1 MAIRLS
7 VVVPVVGTASYVL
20 PAASVEA
27 VVLVAA
33 VALDKAGLYKY
44 ARDVVVVSEGKSFS
58 LSRSLS
64 DTTPVSDTS
73 SLSLELPRADSVS
86 SSDTTTTEAQKGLF
100 DATSVDS
107 AQAYSF
113 TRGAETD
120 SVSPSDT
127 DVYVFGKGLF
137 ETPTITEAA
146 RYGLARPLADSYGV
160 SDASSNVFST
170 SRADEAAIGDIF
182 DKQLTYQRSLSD
194 AFGLND
200 NFGAGDGIAFVWERV
215 IANVAIM
222 GDNSAIALQ
231 YGKSDGTV
239 IVESGSL
246 VSQGYCDPTYFAED
260 YVGDSRSF

>member
-33 VALDKAGLYKY
+33 VALDKVGLYKY

-73 SLSLELPRADSVS
+73 SLSLATPRADSVS

-100 DATSVDS
+100 DAPSVDS

-170 SRADEAAIGDIF
+170 SIPENIF
-182 DKQLTYQRSLSD
+182 IAETITPTLVYVRYLDD
-194 AFGLND
+194 GFALND
-200 NFGAGDGIAFVWERV
+200 NFGAGDGIAFVWDRTV
-215 IANVAIM
+215 ANVAIM
-222 GDNSAIALQ
+222 GDNSTIALQ
-231 YGKSDGTV
+231 YGKSDGAV

>member
-7 VVVPVVGTASYVL
+7 VIVPVVGTITYAL

-33 VALDKAGLYKY
+33 VVLDKAGSYKY
-44 ARDVVVVSEGKSFS
+44 FRDVLVVSEGKSFS
-58 LSRSLS
+58 LSKPLS
-64 DTTPVSDTS
+64 DTTLVFDTPA
-73 SLSLELPRADSVS
+73 LNLALPRADSVS

-100 DATSVDS
+100 DATSVAS
-107 AQAYSF
+107 AQAYAL

-146 RYGLARPLADSYGV
+146 RYELARTLADSPTV
-160 SDASSNVFST
+160 LDAHANAFST
-170 SRADEAAIGDIF
+170 SIPEDIF
-182 DKQLTYQRSLSD
+182 IAETVTPTLVYVRYFDD
-194 AFGLND
+194 GFALND
-200 NFGAGDGIAFVWERV
+200 NFGAGDGVAFVWERTV
-215 IANVAIM
+215 ANVAIM
-222 GDNSAIALQ
+222 VDNSSIVLQ
-231 YGKSDGTV
+231 YAKSDGTV
-239 IVESGSL
+239 ITESGSI

>member
-7 VVVPVVGTASYVL
+7 VVVPVVGTITYAL
-20 PAASVEA
+20 AAASVDA
-27 VVLVAA
+27 VVIVAA

-73 SLSLELPRADSVS
+73 SLSLATPRADSVS
-86 SSDTTTTEAQKGLF
+86 SSDTTITEAQKGLF
-100 DATSVDS
+100 DATSVAS
-107 AQAYSF
+107 AQAYTL

-120 SVSPSDT
+120 SASTSDA

-160 SDASSNVFST
+160 SDASANVFST
-170 SRADEAAIGDIF
+170 SIPEDIFIGDILTPTLIYVRSF
-182 DKQLTYQRSLSD
+182 DD
-194 AFGLND
+194 GFALND
-200 NFGAGDGIAFVWERV
+200 NFGAGDGVAFVWERTV
-215 IANVAIM
+215 ANVAIM
-222 GDNSAIALQ
+222 VDNSSIVLQ
-231 YGKSDGTV
+231 YAKSDGTV
-239 IVESGSL
+239 ITESGSI